1 MNDLESTMPRKMS
14 YHFLIKLADIAK
26 WRVGWRLTL
35 AESFPTVTAQLEAHQ
50 TECNWT

>member
-26 WRVGWRLTL
+26 REFSDCDGAVGGTPDGVQLDL
-35 AESFPTVTAQLEAHQ
+35 SFQ
-50 TECNWT
+50 